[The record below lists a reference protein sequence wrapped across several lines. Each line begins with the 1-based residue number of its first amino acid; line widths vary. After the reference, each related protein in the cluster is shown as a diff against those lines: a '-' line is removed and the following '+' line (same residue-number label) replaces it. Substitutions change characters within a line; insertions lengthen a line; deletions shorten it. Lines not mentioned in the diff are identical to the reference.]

1 MDSYVGP
8 ARLEWQANPDTCLG
22 SFDVD
27 LTVVVDDA
35 GWHASATF
43 VTPPQGDDR
52 EGWSFLMQL
61 GPYFT
66 LRFLEDEQATILVRV
81 EEEAAERRLLLTAA

>member
-1 MDSYVGP
+1 MDSYAGP
-8 ARLEWQANPDTCLG
+8 ARPEWQANPDTCLS

-43 VTPPQGDDR
+43 VTPPQGDER
-52 EGWSFLMQL
+52 EGWSFLMKL
-61 GPYFT
+61 GPYFA
-66 LRFLEDEQATILVRV
+66 LRLLEDQQATILVRV
-81 EEEAAERRLLLTAA
+81 DEDADGHLLLTAA